1 MMSLNQRRRDIVGG
15 LAILAISGAFGG
27 ISIPCFGQGQDIFS
41 LVQSGQVEKVRE
53 ALKADP
59 KLVNATGRTGLTP
72 LFIAVST
79 RNLDMVRLLVDNGAV
94 VRIGDNNLRS
104 PIHFAN
110 WAGHKE
116 MIDLLL
122 EKGAVVDTRAIGGA
136 TPLIHSSLNG
146 NFEMSRHL
154 IERGADIHTQCNSLT
169 TPLYF
174 AVVNDSRDLYE
185 YLLQAGAEVDVPDF
199 LDRTPL
205 AIAVRDGNPALVE
218 SLIENGSD
226 PFRKDRHLGGS
237 LLHLAAVEGHADV
250 LEILIRAGVDPD
262 EKDRSGATALDL
274 ALRYGH
280 RSAARRL
287 REKGA
292 ESGSPSG
299 RGPEGT
305 AALTEI
311 QAGEAEVIKLQNR
324 SWAVA
329 TRGTLLVFGYSE
341 TGAAPPEKSLAN
353 GHLTA
358 EALTDIAGRGRRVIY
373 IDRDIHPAGRP
384 HSLEGSNPVFS
395 FQQDNP
401 KISFILNPVH
411 DRYYA
416 GLGLKNAHYPKAN
429 EPLDLDGLKVTVLP
443 SYGAHSATV
452 LETDGTTIVWLTGIC
467 DNYLAKR
474 RDAGVI
480 DRLMALGV
488 RPDILLLGTPTG
500 IGPELAHGIRE
511 AYLEAAKLQPR
522 AVFAFGHE
530 PLERKVRLQL
540 SRKQADLAALRTADN
555 PGDRF
560 IVRKGEKP
568 GIRSKCH

>member
-1 MMSLNQRRRDIVGG
+1 MMRLDQRWRDIVAG
-15 LAILAISGAFGG
+15 LAFLALSAAFGG

-41 LVQSGQVEKVRE
+41 LVQSGQTDLVRE
-53 ALKADP
+53 ALKTDP
-59 KLVNATGRTGLTP
+59 KLVNAVDRAGRTPIYL
-72 LFIAVST
+72 AVST
-79 RNLDMVRLLVDNGAV
+79 GNLDMVRLLVDNGAA
-94 VRIGDNNLRS
+94 VRIGDNNLRA

-110 WAGHKE
+110 WGGHKE

-136 TPLIHSSLNG
+136 TPLIHASLNG

-154 IERGADIHTQCNSLT
+154 IERGADINTQCNSLT
-169 TPLYF
+169 TPL
-174 AVVNDSRDLYE
+174 
-185 YLLQAGAEVDVPDF
+185 
-199 LDRTPL
+199 T
-205 AIAVRDGNPALVE
+205 IAVRDGNAALVK

-226 PFRKDRHLGGS
+226 PFRKDWHLERS

-250 LEILIRAGVDPD
+250 LEILIRAGLKSD
-262 EKDRSGATALDL
+262 EKDINGATALDH

-280 RSAARRL
+280 RSAARLL

-292 ESGSPSG
+292 GSGDPSG
-299 RGPEGT
+299 RGPEGP
-305 AALTEI
+305 AALTEL
-311 QAGEAEVIKLQNR
+311 QSGETEVIKLQNR
-324 SWAVA
+324 SWAVV
-329 TRGTLLVFGYSE
+329 TRGALLVFGYSE
-341 TGAAPPEKSLAN
+341 TGAAPLEKSLAN

-358 EALTDIAGRGRRVIY
+358 EALADIAGRGHRIFY

-384 HSLEGSNPVFS
+384 FSLEGSNPVYS
-395 FQQDNP
+395 FQKDNP
-401 KISFILNPVH
+401 KISFILNPAY

-429 EPLDLDGLKVTVLP
+429 DPLALDGLKVTVLP

-452 LETDGTTIVWLTGIC
+452 LEIDGLTIVWLTGIG
-467 DNYLAKR
+467 DNYLAQR

-480 DRLMALGV
+480 DRLLAQGV

-500 IGPELAHGIRE
+500 IGPEFAHGIRE
-511 AYLEAAKLQPR
+511 TYLEAAKLQPD
-522 AVFAFGHE
+522 AVFTFGHE

-540 SRKQADLAALRTADN
+540 TRKKADLSALRTADN

-560 IVRKGEKP
+560 IVR
-568 GIRSKCH
+568 

>member
-1 MMSLNQRRRDIVGG
+1 MSTLRSRSVA
-15 LAILAISGAFGG
+15 LAALAFLAVFGAFGG
-27 ISIPCFGQGQDIFS
+27 VSIPCFGQGQDIFS
-41 LVQSGQVEKVRE
+41 LVQSGEVEKVRE

-79 RNLDMVRLLVDNGAV
+79 GNLDMVRLLADNGAA
-94 VRIGDNNLRS
+94 VRVGDGNLRA

-154 IERGADIHTQCNSLT
+154 IERGADINTQCNSLT

-174 AVVNDSRDLYE
+174 AVLNDNRDLYE

-226 PFRKDRHLGGS
+226 PFRKDRHLGRS

-250 LEILIRAGVDPD
+250 LEILIRAGVKPD
-262 EKDRSGATALDL
+262 EKDRSGPTALDH
-274 ALRYGH
+274 AVRYGH
-280 RSAARRL
+280 PSAARLL
-287 REKGA
+287 RERGGGERIA
-292 ESGSPSG
+292 SG
-299 RGPEGT
+299 RGSEGT
-305 AALTEI
+305 AALNEL

-324 SWAVA
+324 SWGIA
-329 TRGTLLVFGYSE
+329 TPGAFLVFGYSE
-341 TGAAPPEKSLAN
+341 TGNAPPEKSLAS

-358 EALTDIAGRGRRVIY
+358 EALAEIAGRGRRVIY
-373 IDRDIHPAGRP
+373 VDRDIHPAGRP
-384 HSLEGSNPVFS
+384 FSLEGSNPIYS
-395 FQQDNP
+395 YQKDAP
-401 KISFILNPVH
+401 GISFILNSAH
-411 DRYYA
+411 EGYYA
-416 GLGLKNAHYPKAN
+416 RLGLKNTHYPKAN
-429 EPLDLDGLKVTVLP
+429 EPLALDGLKVTVLP

-452 LETDGTTIVWLTGIC
+452 LEVDGLTIVWLTGIC
-467 DNYLAKR
+467 DNYLVKR

-480 DRLMALGV
+480 DRLTAQGI
-488 RPDILLLGTPTG
+488 RPDILLIGTPAG
-500 IGPELAHGIRE
+500 IGPEFAHGMRE
-511 AYLEAAKLQPR
+511 TYLEAAKLEPG
-522 AVFAFGHE
+522 AVFCFGHE
-530 PLERKVRLQL
+530 PLEQKVRLQL
-540 SRKQADLAALRTADN
+540 SRRKADLAALRTADN

-560 IVRKGEKP
+560 IVRKEEK
-568 GIRSKCH
+568 R